1 MRLKYIL
8 YSIITF
14 ICSNQVLKAQGTYIP
29 LGSYSQ
35 HLLDRFEIKSGR
47 LAMPQ
52 EFNTSS
58 KAYQRNRI
66 ANYVDSFDV
75 AAIKLSKADY
85 FNLDYLQSDNFEFT
99 NSESTLSKSKLLG
112 VFKYKSVFYGI
123 KHPDFNL
130 SINPVTYLQ
139 GGYDTRLDHVVRI
152 NNRGIELRGVLGKS
166 LGFYSTFS
174 NEIIALN
181 SWTKDYYINQK
192 VVPGASFLKEY
203 SDTNVLTI
211 NHNTAS
217 GYLVFQPNKFIDVQ
231 VGHGRNFLGN
241 GFRTFYLSDFS
252 RDHFFVRANTRF
264 WRINYTNIWGQVYD
278 WNPANQRNLPK
289 RHYYATTYANV
300 NLTKRLNIGLFQ
312 TVSFQRDS
320 GYNSTGF
327 DMEYLN
333 PIIFFKPVENG
344 LNSPDKVI
352 LGADFKYN
360 FARHFQLYGQGVISE
375 FRIKDML
382 ARNGWF
388 GNKWATQIGLKYI
401 DVLGAKN
408 LDMQYELNIAR
419 PYMYTSFNALNAYV
433 NYNQNMAHPLG
444 ANFIEHVAILR
455 YQPANRLSLKGTFI
469 FATYGNDTNGSNWG
483 KNIALP
489 YNARNLPR
497 EYGNEIAQGVKTTLL
512 LTDFMVSY
520 MVKHNLFI
528 DLQLAYR
535 TTNSDLAKFKT
546 EAILVNGTIRW
557 NFNERRWDF

>member
-1 MRLKYIL
+1 MKHL
-8 YSIITF
+8 YTFLIFCFTITQA
-14 ICSNQVLKAQGTYIP
+14 IAQGTYIP
-29 LGSYSQ
+29 LNAYSQ
-35 HLLDRFEIKSGR
+35 HILDRFEIKSGR

-52 EFNTSS
+52 EFNTTA

-66 ANYVDSFDV
+66 ANYIDSFN
-75 AAIKLSKADY
+75 ISGTKLSKVDY
-85 FNLDYLQSDNFEFT
+85 FNLDYIQSDNFEFT
-99 NSESTLSKSKLLG
+99 QAETGLSKNKLFG
-112 VFKYKSVFYGI
+112 IYKYKPAFYGL

-130 SINPVTYLQ
+130 IINPVTILQ
-139 GGYDTRLDHVVRI
+139 GGFDTKLDHIIRI
-152 NNRGIELRGVLGKS
+152 NNRGVELRGNIGKS
-166 LGFYSTFS
+166 LGFYTTFS

-181 SWTKDYYINQK
+181 SWAKEYYTKNY
-192 VVPGASFLKEY
+192 VLPGASFLKAY
-203 SDTNVLTI
+203 SDTNILTI

-217 GYLVFQPNKFIDVQ
+217 GYMVYQPNKFIDIQ
-231 VGHGRNFLGN
+231 MGHGRNFLGN

-264 WRINYTNIWGQVYD
+264 WRINYSNIWGQVYD

-300 NLTKRLNIGLFQ
+300 NLSKNFNFGLFQ

-320 GYNSTGF
+320 GYSNKGY
-327 DMEYLN
+327 DLEYLN
-333 PIIFFKPVENG
+333 PIIFFKPIENG

-352 LGADFKYN
+352 LGADIKYN
-360 FARHFQLYGQGVISE
+360 FARHFQLYGQAVISE

-388 GNKWATQIGLKYI
+388 GNKWATQVGLKYI
-401 DVLGAKN
+401 DVFGAKN
-408 LDMQYELNIAR
+408 LDAQYELNIAR

-455 YQPANRLSLKGTFI
+455 YQPANRISLKGTFI

-483 KNIALP
+483 KNIAIAYNSKTLP
-489 YNARNLPR
+489 K

-512 LTDFMVSY
+512 ISDLLISY

-528 DLQLAYR
+528 DLQIAYR
-535 TTNSDLAKFKT
+535 KTNSELNQFKT
-546 EAILVNGTIRW
+546 EALIVNGTIRW